1 MAKETDLKTGFI
13 VIALSLLSLLLSG
26 CVPSQDFDSR
36 LGSIVNPHRFSTVK
50 WESSAIPHEI
60 RQWAWGSFSRVDDEA
75 KLVTEY
81 FSAVRRIKALESAV
95 RAANA
100 DNKQGDLAALEEELS
115 VLLGYKAA
123 VKNTVER
130 ILERQIKQALAQQG
144 ILNPIDRYIKLGINI
159 PPLNFKL
166 EQPPHLLVISP
177 RYSIASIRRIYLQQD
192 LSLEE
197 KENIEA
203 EADKLNVSSLVV
215 ELGGLAATYPS
226 FVADDASLMYTVEA
240 AAEEWLHQY
249 LVFKPLGFLYLLDQL
264 GVSVDY
270 EIVTMNETTA
280 GMVSKEIAAMVM
292 ERFYPEQ
299 VESENK
305 TKDAEFDFD
314 REMREIRRAV
324 DSYLAEGKVEEAEQ
338 FMEQRR
344 QFLASKGHY
353 IRKLNQAYF
362 AFHGTYADSPTS
374 IDPIGQELK
383 ELRSRSAS
391 LKDFLDRVAVMTSR
405 QDLIESL
412 E

>member
-1 MAKETDLKTGFI
+1 MKTGFI
-13 VIALSLLSLLLSG
+13 VIALSLFSLLLSG

-36 LGSIVNPHRFSTVK
+36 LGSIVHPYRFSAVK

-60 RQWAWGSFSRVDDEA
+60 RQSVWGSFRRVDDET

-81 FSAVRRIKALESAV
+81 FSAVRHIKALESAV

-100 DNKQGDLAALEEELS
+100 DNKQGDLAVLEEELS

-130 ILERQIKQALAQQG
+130 ILERQIKQTLAQQG
-144 ILNPIDRYIKLGINI
+144 ILNPMDRYIKLGINI

-177 RYSIASIRRIYLQQD
+177 RDRIASIRRIYLQQN
-192 LSLEE
+192 LSLEDME
-197 KENIEA
+197 GIEA

-226 FVADDASLMYTVEA
+226 FVADDASLMYTIEA

-299 VESENK
+299 VESENGS
-305 TKDAEFDFD
+305 KDAGFDFD

-324 DSYLAEGKVEEAEQ
+324 DSYLAEGKVEEAEG

-344 QFLASKGHY
+344 QFLASKGRY

-391 LKDFLDRVAVMTSR
+391 LKDFLDRVAAMTSR
-405 QDLIESL
+405 EELIKSIE
-412 E
+412 

>member
-1 MAKETDLKTGFI
+1 MKTGFI
-13 VIALSLLSLLLSG
+13 VIALSLFSLLLSG

-36 LGSIVNPHRFSTVK
+36 LGSIVHPYRFSTVK
-50 WESSAIPHEI
+50 WESGTIPHEI

-100 DNKQGDLAALEEELS
+100 DSKQGDLAALEEELS

-123 VKNTVER
+123 AKDTVER
-130 ILERQIKQALAQQG
+130 ILERQIKQTLAQQG
-144 ILNPIDRYIKLGINI
+144 ILNPMDRYIKLGINI

-203 EADKLNVSSLVV
+203 EADKLGVSSLVV
-215 ELGGLAATYPS
+215 ELGGLAATKPS

-280 GMVSKEIAAMVM
+280 GMVSKEIAAMVI
-292 ERFYPEQ
+292 ESYYPEQ
-299 VESENK
+299 VERENGS
-305 TKDAEFDFD
+305 KDTGFDFD

-324 DSYLAEGKVEEAEQ
+324 DSYLAEGKVEEAEE

-344 QFLASKGHY
+344 QFLVSKGRY

-362 AFHGTYADSPTS
+362 AFYGTYADSPTS
-374 IDPIGQELK
+374 IDPIGKELK

-391 LKDFLDRVAVMTSR
+391 LKDFLDRVAAMTSR
-405 QDLIESL
+405 QDLIESI

>member
-1 MAKETDLKTGFI
+1 MKIGFI

-26 CVPSQDFDSR
+26 CVLPQDFDSR
-36 LGSIVNPHRFSTVK
+36 LGSIVKPHRFSTVK
-50 WESSAIPHEI
+50 WESRAIPHEI
-60 RQWAWGSFSRVDDEA
+60 RQWAWGSFSRVDDEP

-100 DNKQGDLAALEEELS
+100 DSKQGDLAALEEELS
-115 VLLGYKAA
+115 VLLDYKAA
-123 VKNTVER
+123 AKDTVER
-130 ILERQIKQALAQQG
+130 ILERQIKQTLAQQG
-144 ILNPIDRYIKLGINI
+144 ILNPIDRYIRIKVNI

-192 LSLEE
+192 LSLGDM
-197 KENIEA
+197 ENIEA

-226 FVADDASLMYTVEA
+226 FVADDASLMYTIEA

-249 LVFKPLGFLYLLDQL
+249 LVFKPLGFLYLLEQL

-314 REMREIRRAV
+314 REMREIRQAV
-324 DSYLAEGKVEEAEQ
+324 DGYLAEGKVEEAEE

-344 QFLASKGHY
+344 QFLATKGRY

-362 AFHGTYADSPTS
+362 AFYGTYADSPTS

-405 QDLIESL
+405 QDLLESIE
-412 E
+412 

>member
-1 MAKETDLKTGFI
+1 MKTVFI

-36 LGSIVNPHRFSTVK
+36 LSSIVHPYRFSTVK
-50 WESSAIPHEI
+50 WESGTIPHEI
-60 RQWAWGSFSRVDDEA
+60 RQWAWDSFSRVDDEP

-81 FSAVRRIKALESAV
+81 FSAIRRIRALESAV
-95 RAANA
+95 RAANT
-100 DNKQGDLAALEEELS
+100 DSKQGDLAALEEELS
-115 VLLGYKAA
+115 VLLGYKAVA
-123 VKNTVER
+123 KDTVER
-130 ILERQIKQALAQQG
+130 ILERQIKQTLAQQG
-144 ILNPIDRYIKLGINI
+144 IFNPMDRYIKLGINI

-177 RYSIASIRRIYLQQD
+177 RDRIVSIRRIFLQQD
-192 LSLEE
+192 LSLGDMEG
-197 KENIEA
+197 IEA
-203 EADKLNVSSLVV
+203 EINEMGVSSLVV

-249 LVFKPLGFLYLLDQL
+249 LIFKPLGFLYLMDQL

-299 VESENK
+299 VESENGSK
-305 TKDAEFDFD
+305 GTGFDFD

-324 DSYLAEGKVEEAEQ
+324 DSYLAEGKVEEAEG

-344 QFLASKGHY
+344 QFLSSKGRY

-391 LKDFLDRVAVMTSR
+391 LKGFLDRVSAMTSR

>member
-1 MAKETDLKTGFI
+1 MKTGFI
-13 VIALSLLSLLLSG
+13 VIALSLFSLLLSG
-26 CVPSQDFDSR
+26 CVPAQDFDSR
-36 LGSIVNPHRFSTVK
+36 LSSIVEPHRFSTVK

-60 RQWAWGSFSRVDDEA
+60 RQWVWGSFSRVDDES

-100 DNKQGDLAALEEELS
+100 DSKQGDLAALEEKLS
-115 VLLGYKAA
+115 VLLGYKATA
-123 VKNTVER
+123 KDTVER
-130 ILERQIKQALAQQG
+130 ILEKQIRQTLAQQG
-144 ILNPIDRYIKLGINI
+144 IFNPMDRYIKLGINI

-166 EQPPHLLVISP
+166 EQPPHLLVVSP
-177 RYSIASIRRIYLQQD
+177 RDRIANIRRIFLQQD
-192 LSLEE
+192 LSLKE
-197 KENIEA
+197 KEGIEA

-226 FVADDASLMYTVEA
+226 FVADDASLEFTIEA
-240 AAEEWLHQY
+240 ATEEWLHQY
-249 LVFKPLGFLYLLDQL
+249 LVFKPLGFLYLMNQL

-270 EIVTMNETTA
+270 EIVTMNETAA

-299 VESENK
+299 LESE
-305 TKDAEFDFD
+305 TGSKDSVFDFD
-314 REMREIRRAV
+314 GEMREIRRAV
-324 DSYLAEGKVEEAEQ
+324 DSYLAEGEVEQAEQ
-338 FMEQRR
+338 FMEQSR
-344 QFLASKGHY
+344 QFLATKGYY

-362 AFHGTYADSPTS
+362 AFYGTYADSPTS

-391 LKDFLDRVAVMTSR
+391 LKDFLNRVAAMTSR